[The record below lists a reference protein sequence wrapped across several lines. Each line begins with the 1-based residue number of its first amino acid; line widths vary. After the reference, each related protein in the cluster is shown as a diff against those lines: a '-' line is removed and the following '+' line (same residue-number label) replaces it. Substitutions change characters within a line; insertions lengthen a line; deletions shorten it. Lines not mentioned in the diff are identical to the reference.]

1 MYDWAAIFLDSS
13 KNLFVSYEGTIA
25 VRITLNNENFGML
38 YGNHIRILI
47 RRRTELCRFQEIT
60 YGLWVK
66 GCYTDTQGGP
76 ASYTETI

>member
-1 MYDWAAIFLDSS
+1 LRIRVKMLDWAAIFLDSS

-47 RRRTELCRFQEIT
+47 RRRSGLSPFHKIT
-60 YGLWVK
+60 YGL
-66 GCYTDTQGGP
+66 
-76 ASYTETI
+76 